1 MTKEEYRELIID
13 AVKTLKI
20 DYEDFIGYTFSDD
33 PKIWLENIHKIFPDT
48 YTYSKLKKD
57 EITGFTLL
65 NKKGLLEQLLDNF
78 TLSLSYIFNINLGIL

>member
-1 MTKEEYRELIID
+1 MTKEEYKDLIID

-33 PKIWLENIHKIFPDT
+33 PQVWLKNIHIIFPDT

-57 EITGFTLL
+57 DEWASLVL
-65 NKKGLLEQLLDNF
+65 DLYKKLVQAYFKIERVEVAN
-78 TLSLSYIFNINLGIL
+78 

>member
-1 MTKEEYRELIID
+1 MTKEEYKDLIID

-33 PKIWLENIHKIFPDT
+33 PQVWLKNIHIIFPDT

-57 EITGFTLL
+57 DERANLVL
-65 NKKGLLEQLLDNF
+65 DLYKKLVNAYFKIEQAVVAE
-78 TLSLSYIFNINLGIL
+78 

>member
-1 MTKEEYRELIID
+1 MTKEEYKDLIID

-33 PKIWLENIHKIFPDT
+33 PQVWLKNIYRIFPDT

-57 EITGFTLL
+57 DRQVSLILELY
-65 NKKGLLEQLLDNF
+65 KKLVQAYFKVEKAEVAE
-78 TLSLSYIFNINLGIL
+78 

>member
-20 DYEDFIGYTFSDD
+20 AYEDFIGYTFSDD
-33 PKIWLENIHKIFPDT
+33 PKVWLKNIHTVFLDT

-57 EITGFTLL
+57 EESGRLVL
-65 NKKGLLEQLLDNF
+65 ELYKKVVDA
-78 TLSLSYIFNINLGIL
+78 

>member
-33 PKIWLENIHKIFPDT
+33 PQVWLKNIHIIFPDT

-57 EITGFTLL
+57 AERAGLVL
-65 NKKGLLEQLLDNF
+65 DLYKKLVQAYFKLEKAEAAK
-78 TLSLSYIFNINLGIL
+78 

>member
-33 PKIWLENIHKIFPDT
+33 PKIWLENINRIFPDT

-57 EITGFTLL
+57 DERADLVL
-65 NKKGLLEQLLDNF
+65 ELYKKLVYAY
-78 TLSLSYIFNINLGIL
+78 SNIEKLGEA